1 MINLK
6 LEIETFLNSHWC
18 NINDKEQNMQGRLY
32 AYFLRFEQ
40 QGYII
45 EMETSIQDEHVAE
58 LFKTTLGDG
67 DQTVKKEIDLF
78 IHNSELTENYAAE
91 LKWIYNRTKGWNV
104 VDHLTEFEKDAK
116 FCRWLVEKHDTFKET
131 CSVVV
136 YDFDSNK
143 QVKRFSPKLKKEEK
157 LAFLAGSYPPNLSQK
172 GKIESGNRQNVEFCW
187 QKLENQVLPG
197 VSRDY
202 YYYIISFENKF
213 NFINKVAN
221 RIEKIYGFRMGKCIS
236 LVEQASIWNNTSNF
250 CICQPNID
258 EAIDIVCRE
267 IDKGTII

>member
-6 LEIETFLNSHWC
+6 LEIETFLNSCWC

-40 QGYII
+40 QGYTV
-45 EMETSIQDEHVAE
+45 EMKTSIHDEHVAE
-58 LFKTTLGDG
+58 LFKTAKGDEPI
-67 DQTVKKEIDLF
+67 KKVIDLF

-104 VDHLTEFEKDAK
+104 VDHLTEFENDAK
-116 FCRWLVEKHDTFKET
+116 FCRWLVNKNCTFKET

-143 QVKRFSPKLKKEEK
+143 QVKRFSPKQKIEEK
-157 LAFLAGSYPPNLSQK
+157 WKFLADSYPPDLSKK
-172 GKIESGNRQNVEFCW
+172 GKIESGNQQYVEFCW
-187 QKLENQVLPG
+187 QKLDNQILSG
-197 VSRDY
+197 TSRDY

-213 NFINKVAN
+213 NFAYKVAN
-221 RIEKIYGFRMGKCIS
+221 RIEQVYGFRMGKCIS
-236 LVEQASIWNNTSNF
+236 LVEQSTVWKNAGKL

-258 EAIDIVCRE
+258 KATATVCRE
-267 IDKGTII
+267 IDKGIII